1 MLLKNMAALAG
12 LAFLLALMPLLAA
25 IIFRSYMVARKQKQ
39 LEDEIKRL
47 NGQDS
52 EYLQSR
58 GGMPRVHDL
67 IETHFRWRSL
77 LFPAIICSLLYAVRF
92 TLCLAYANKAGNPG
106 APASWFLPDKLL
118 NESLRLVLYT
128 FLGVYLFNLGTLIR
142 RVYLID
148 LTEQV
153 FWGAINRLLLAM
165 GLAVAIPLTMFSAP
179 AAGAA
184 PAAPLSQNVVVS
196 AVKNNL
202 EIVFFSIG
210 FLANVFLDW
219 VLEMAMRISSIRTS
233 QREDFSLRMVRG
245 INIWKEFRLE
255 EEGIENAQNLAT
267 ADVIELAIKTHYPL
281 RTLVD
286 WVDQAILI
294 CRFGEK
300 SKDLENA
307 GLNVSAIELAWL
319 APEATGRTD
328 VVQAIQSTTSMKEPF
343 ITAQLNSLYEDA
355 MVREL
360 WTLWQR
366 KAEFNSAGAVMR
378 MQLKPVPPPHQPE
391 AEDTVAASAA
401 QA

>member
-1 MLLKNMAALAG
+1 MLLKNMTALAA

-25 IIFRSYMVARKQKQ
+25 IIFRSYMVTHKQKQ

-47 NGQDS
+47 NCEKS
-52 EYLQSR
+52 EYLQNR
-58 GGMPRVHDL
+58 GGLTRVHDL
-67 IETHFRWRSL
+67 IQAHFRWRSL
-77 LFPAIICSLLYAVRF
+77 LFPSVICSLLYAAGF
-92 TLCLAYANKAGNPG
+92 TFCLAYANKAGNPDS
-106 APASWFLPDKLL
+106 PASWFLPDKLL
-118 NESLRLVLYT
+118 NENLRLVLFT

-153 FWGAINRLLLAM
+153 FWGAINRLLLSM
-165 GLAVAIPLTMFSAP
+165 GLAVAIPLTLFSPP

-184 PAAPLSQNVVVS
+184 PASHNMLVS
-196 AVKNNL
+196 AVRNNL
-202 EIVFFSIG
+202 EIVFFSMG

-219 VLEMAMRISSIRTS
+219 VLEMAMHISSIATIERK
-233 QREDFSLRMVRG
+233 DFSLRMVRG

-267 ADVIELAIKTHYPL
+267 ADVLDLAIKTHYPI
-281 RTLVD
+281 RTLID
-286 WVDQAILI
+286 WVDQSILI

-300 SKDLENA
+300 SKDLEGA

-319 APEATGRTD
+319 APAATGRTD
-328 VVQAIQSTTSMKEPF
+328 VVQAIQSTTAMKEAF
-343 ITAQLNSLYEDA
+343 IIAQLNSLYEDA
-355 MVREL
+355 HVREL

-366 KAEFNSAGAVMR
+366 KPEFNSAGTVMR
-378 MQLKPVPPPHQPE
+378 MQIKPVPPPHHPD
-391 AEDTVAASAA
+391 AEDVVTASAA